1 MGPLSSGESLQVVA
15 GWLKGARVALE
26 WLEET
31 ETSPA
36 LKALEDQKAPRN
48 LVVVLVETQVED
60 AESESRSTEQE
71 AMFN

>member
-1 MGPLSSGESLQVVA
+1 M
-15 GWLKGARVALE
+15 ALE